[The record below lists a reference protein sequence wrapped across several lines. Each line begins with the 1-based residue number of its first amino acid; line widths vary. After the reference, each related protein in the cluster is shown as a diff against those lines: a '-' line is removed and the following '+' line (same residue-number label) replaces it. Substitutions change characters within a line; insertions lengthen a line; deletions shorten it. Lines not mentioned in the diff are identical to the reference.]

1 MGTWCGPDDPGNSH
15 EPRSWGELLRAWFG
29 NLVPTVP
36 PCVVTVPSRET
47 GARSRIAWPWQWY
60 GTGPT
65 MTQSEFESRQA
76 AAAARGEAVEIDA
89 RIIPDPEPEAG
100 Q

>member
-29 NLVPTVP
+29 NPRITMP
-36 PCVVTVPSRET
+36 PYVVNVPSREPEPE
-47 GARSRIAWPWQWY
+47 AWPWPWHWY

-65 MTQSEFESRQA
+65 ITESEFDRRQA
-76 AAAARGEAVEIDA
+76 AAAARGEVELIDA
-89 RIIPDPEPEAG
+89 RIIPDREPEAG
-100 Q
+100 K